1 MEEKVAVHQMY
12 EDLVKS
18 YLEIK
23 PVLFDLYIKNDNKY
37 IDAILNEI
45 RALSDHLA
53 RCYADNVSCD
63 TMRKELNKA
72 EGHLKRLIYDCF
84 KQLNII
90 FFDYVNKYESK
101 HFGKHWLRVDGGKFW
116 SAYTSLRYE
125 VVQNVENAKKYESF
139 NADMAFDNYQNAYVL
154 QGEVYDLLEAHKHEL
169 QLSMLQVLLM
179 KINSLWGWILTTII
193 LTAIPAIIWEWEK
206 IWVWIAG
213 IFE

>member
-1 MEEKVAVHQMY
+1 M
-12 EDLVKS
+12 
-18 YLEIK
+18 
-23 PVLFDLYIKNDNKY
+23 
-37 IDAILNEI
+37 
-45 RALSDHLA
+45 
-53 RCYADNVSCD
+53 
-63 TMRKELNKA
+63 
-72 EGHLKRLIYDCF
+72 
-84 KQLNII
+84 
-90 FFDYVNKYESK
+90 
-101 HFGKHWLRVDGGKFW
+101 RVDGGKFW